1 MLTQLI
7 VTSAASSTWLP
18 GVARQIALAKPPQ
31 FHIKNSLQL
40 RGFLGKDAEVP
51 SSDGITDDAFAVLT
65 LCVESG
71 VWWRPSN
78 EWLSK
83 TAWFRVICPG
93 PFFCGFTRGMKQGE
107 YIEVDG
113 QLAIHHYRS
122 LNFTNPVYEIHATQ
136 IRRLEIP
143 VVGVIEKYDG

>member
-1 MLTQLI
+1 MNLFENT
-7 VTSAASSTWLP
+7 
-18 GVARQIALAKPPQ
+18 
-31 FHIKNSLQL
+31 IKL
-40 RGFLGKDAEVP
+40 RGFLGKDAEAP

-83 TAWFRVICPG
+83 TAWYRVVCPG

-107 YIEVDG
+107 YVEIDG
-113 QLAIHHYRS
+113 QIAIQRYAS
-122 LNFTNPVYEIHATQ
+122 LNLTNPVYEIHATQ

-143 VVGVIEKYDG
+143 VVGVIEEYHG

>member
-1 MLTQLI
+1 MTSLFLNT
-7 VTSAASSTWLP
+7 VT
-18 GVARQIALAKPPQ
+18 
-31 FHIKNSLQL
+31 L
-40 RGFLGKDAEVP
+40 RGFLGKDAEAP

-93 PFFCGFTRGMKQGE
+93 PFFCGFTRGMNQGE

-113 QLAIHHYRS
+113 QLAIQRYRS

-143 VVGVIEKYDG
+143 VVGVIEEYHG